1 MANTEQA
8 YVLFISDMH
17 LDISRP
23 AISQLF
29 LDYIK
34 AHAPKADALYLLGDI
49 FEVWLGDKVS
59 LEDYPEVISTL
70 KALSDQGLDIY
81 VMRGNRDFLFGSR
94 FQQATG
100 AQLLD
105 DPTIIDLYG
114 KETLLTHGDLLCT
127 DDINYQKYRRIAT
140 NKVVQ
145 WLALHCI
152 PDGYKRRIASN
163 MREAS
168 KRAQSKKQSE
178 VMDVNDAEV
187 RDWFARHNVSQMI
200 HGHTHRPAKHS
211 YSFDDKEATRWVL
224 GDWYTQGSALR
235 VNADGDYDL
244 QQLALSTS

>member
-1 MANTEQA
+1 MATTRQG

-17 LDISRP
+17 LDTSRP

-34 AHAPKADALYLLGDI
+34 AHAPQADALYLLGDI

-70 KALSDQGLDIY
+70 KELSDQGLAIY
-81 VMRGNRDFLFGSR
+81 VMRGNRDFLFGDR
-94 FQQATG
+94 FQKATG
-100 AQLLD
+100 AKLLN
-105 DPTIIDLYG
+105 DPALIDLYG
-114 KETLLTHGDLLCT
+114 TQTLLTHGDLLCT

-140 NKVVQ
+140 NKAVQ

-152 PDGYKRRIASN
+152 PDRYKRRIASN

-168 KRAQSKKQSE
+168 RRAQSKKQSQI
-178 VMDVNDAEV
+178 MDVNDGEV
-187 RDWFARHNVSQMI
+187 RDWFKRYNVKQMI
-200 HGHTHRPAKHS
+200 HGHTHRPASHQYTLGS
-211 YSFDDKEATRWVL
+211 ATAERWVL
-224 GDWYTQGSALR
+224 GDWYTQGSVLR
-235 VNADGDYDL
+235 VSADGKFDL